1 MPAQTSL
8 SVTRIGFT
16 SFSSERLKALGH
28 NTTRDGADLQVSRL
42 LSAIAAA
49 SVRRIRIELLTPLF
63 PFTGAIEP
71 VKHVVVQ
78 LLALVLIDLLI
89 GLVPRDHDGK
99 RSRPCFWIRQRHL
112 VIDGLGPHA
121 GEPFDDA
128 ECLRIRVA
136 IYDTR

>member
-1 MPAQTSL
+1 MPAQTSQ

-16 SFSSERLKALGH
+16 SFRPSGLWL
-28 NTTRDGADLQVSRL
+28 TL
-42 LSAIAAA
+42 IATASA

-63 PFTGAIEP
+63 AFTGAIEP

-78 LLALVLIDLLI
+78 LLALVLVDLLR

-99 RSRPCFWIRQRHL
+99 RSRPRFRIRQRHL

-121 GEPFDDA
+121 REPFDDA
-128 ECLRIRVA
+128 ECLRISVA
-136 IYDTR
+136 VDDTRSADSVR